1 MLRGLR
7 SSSVSASAPLLLAAA
22 FASCGGGSGA
32 GPFQVTSVNVANQ
45 QIWKINRP
53 IRVQFS
59 EPVDPLSV
67 NLNTFNVR
75 RVGGGPAAG
84 EFYFE
89 DGNRTLVFQPFCP
102 TRDDL
107 SDAGLLGGPNPATNG
122 TAFQYEINIVGAD
135 INSTLPL
142 RAANG
147 DGLTISQTRN
157 FTTPSSLE
165 PLDLYLDPQL
175 GPPTPIILGETLS
188 SRVQSIIDRDPSLT
202 QELIYSYV
210 QVGGA
215 NGTRHFFR
223 RLGNG
228 SIELDPPVEL
238 PLNKLSDESSRVE
251 FVINFDQPVTPSATN
266 INSARLRLE
275 YANPTSLTAP
285 WVALPTALTIERN
298 CTQIGARIRLA
309 PVGGLPSGAT
319 LRAVVTPEFTDLVGE
334 NNPQALNDFA
344 IATTVPFPAAAPTL
358 VADQVLETFATADNE
373 DDLAS
378 FNEPLAQWENG
389 ELRARWAFTGTGG
402 VPGGFDWYI
411 APGETVIFNTT
422 NSTINGFSI
431 PLQGQGG
438 GVSFDP
444 TQLVGDATNPA
455 IFNPPFA
462 GTLTVIGGVV
472 DVRNVFIEQG
482 ATLIVEGPNPLVVQ
496 ASGDVFIRGQILASG
511 SNSLGVN
518 TFNTTNVP
526 EPGAPGQAGGG
537 RGGTGSPLTTASS
550 ARGGSGQGAFGLLD
564 AGGRGGEA
572 GWSAS
577 VLVER
582 RRGAGGGG
590 GRLAADVAA
599 GVAGAG
605 PFEQRRIGFDAEPGF
620 AQGPTANDL
629 ADNGAIGGP
638 GGPSGGATGLSPFT
652 DADTDNDFFGSRFT
666 VGANTVKI
674 GELTRPWAGAGG
686 GGGGDSAQITS
697 GSFPAPWV
705 PTGDE
710 KGAGG
715 GGGGGSVHVLALGSI
730 RFGPNG
736 RIQARGGIGGGGE
749 NTNLL
754 DRVGGGSG
762 GGSGGHVVLQTA
774 AQIDFRSKT
783 VVSLADTATSGS
795 LDTPQN
801 NWAINVLGGQGGA
814 GANDLGGGFF
824 QSPNGQ
830 RETLPNN
837 DACPPGYPTNGANS
851 CRGLVQG
858 AGGDGGPGLIQL
870 HTPGGRVGTAL
881 TDDVRVSGAATL
893 AGLCA
898 PPPICPLG
906 ANGPGGQACFMVPT
920 FGRTSRARSEWIA
933 LGNGGFNP
941 ATGSFRTA
949 EFSFGGVNT
958 ANGAVLAT
966 GGVVDPIPPL
976 TGLSAA
982 SVAIGGNV
990 LPLIEAPAGQTL
1002 VISGA
1007 GLVGDSRALRTT
1019 PALLRG
1025 HSVLLSA
1032 GPLQRRFEIVAA
1044 SFNPANQRFSIS
1056 VDVTAGTML
1065 AFVQAQ
1071 VGPVAV
1077 AVEPTFF
1084 RIASSGAADSL
1095 PAPADVRIRFQTAP
1109 VDPVTG
1115 LPNVALASPL
1125 TADVATLNGT
1135 TPRFVRFEV
1144 AFDIGPITSGVSS
1157 PPIPALQ
1164 FLRLPFLYR

>member
-1 MLRGLR
+1 
-7 SSSVSASAPLLLAAA
+7 
-22 FASCGGGSGA
+22 
-32 GPFQVTSVNVANQ
+32 
-45 QIWKINRP
+45 
-53 IRVQFS
+53 
-59 EPVDPLSV
+59 
-67 NLNTFNVR
+67 
-75 RVGGGPAAG
+75 
-84 EFYFE
+84 
-89 DGNRTLVFQPFCP
+89 
-102 TRDDL
+102 
-107 SDAGLLGGPNPATNG
+107 
-122 TAFQYEINIVGAD
+122 
-135 INSTLPL
+135 
-142 RAANG
+142 
-147 DGLTISQTRN
+147 
-157 FTTPSSLE
+157 
-165 PLDLYLDPQL
+165 
-175 GPPTPIILGETLS
+175 
-188 SRVQSIIDRDPSLT
+188 
-202 QELIYSYV
+202 V

-223 RLGNG
+223 RLSNG
-228 SIELDPPVEL
+228 AIELEPAIEL

-251 FVINFDQPVTPSATN
+251 FVINFDQPVTPSALN

-275 YANPTSLTAP
+275 YANPTSLSAP
-285 WVALPTALTIERN
+285 WVALPTSLTIERN

-319 LRAVVTPEFTDLVGE
+319 VRAVVTPEFTDLVGE
-334 NNPQALNDFA
+334 NNPQALNSFA
-344 IATTVPFPAAAPTL
+344 LATTVPFPTSAPVL
-358 VADQVLETFATADNE
+358 VADQVLETFATSDNE

-378 FNEPLAQWENG
+378 FNEPLAQWGNG
-389 ELRARWAFTGTGG
+389 QLRARWAFTGTGG
-402 VPGGFDWYI
+402 VAGGFDWYI
-411 APGETVIFNTT
+411 SPGETVIFNTT
-422 NSTINGFSI
+422 NSTISGFLI
-431 PLQGQGG
+431 PLQGQPGG
-438 GVSFDP
+438 GINFDP
-444 TQLVGDATNPA
+444 SQLVGDATNPA
-455 IFNPPFA
+455 IFNPPSA
-462 GTLTVIGGVV
+462 GTLTVLGGVV

-482 ATLIVEGPNPLVVQ
+482 ATLIVEGPNPLVIQ

-511 SNSLGVN
+511 GNSLGVN

-526 EPGAPGQAGGG
+526 EAGAPGQAGGG
-537 RGGTGSPLTTASS
+537 RGGAGSPLTTSSS

-599 GVAGAG
+599 GAGGTGA
-605 PFEQRRIGFDAEPGF
+605 FEQRRIGFDAEPGF
-620 AQGPTANDL
+620 AEGATPNDI

-638 GGPSGGATGLSPFT
+638 GGPTGGATGLSPFT
-652 DADTDNDFFGSRFT
+652 DADADNDFFGSRFT

-686 GGGGDSAQITS
+686 GGGGDAAQITN

-749 NTNLL
+749 NTSLL

-774 AQIDFRSKT
+774 AQIDFRSKA
-783 VVSLADTATSGS
+783 VVDIANTATSGS

-814 GANDLGGGFF
+814 GAGDLGGGFF
-824 QSPNGQ
+824 QSPTGQ
-830 RETLPNN
+830 RETLPIN
-837 DACPPGYPTNGANS
+837 DACPAGIPNTA
-851 CRGLVQG
+851 CRGLIQG

-870 HTPGGRVGTAL
+870 HTPGGRVGTLL
-881 TDDVRVSGAATL
+881 TDDVLVSGAATL

-898 PPPICPLG
+898 PAPICPLG

-920 FGRTSRARSEWIA
+920 FGRNSRARSDWVA
-933 LGNGGFNP
+933 LGNSGFDP
-941 ATGSFRTA
+941 TTGLFRSA
-949 EFSFGGVNT
+949 EFSFGGVDT
-958 ANGAVLAT
+958 ATGAVLAT
-966 GGVVDPIPPL
+966 AGVVDPIPAL
-976 TGLSAA
+976 TGLSAS
-982 SVAIGGNV
+982 SVAIGGSV

-1002 VISGA
+1002 AISGV
-1007 GLVGDSRALRTT
+1007 GLVGDARALRTT

-1025 HSVLLSA
+1025 HSVVLTGGA
-1032 GPLQRRFEIVAA
+1032 QQRRFEIVAA
-1044 SFNPANQRFSIS
+1044 SFNPANQRFTIS
-1056 VDVTAGTML
+1056 VDVTSGTML
-1065 AFVQAQ
+1065 SFVQAQ

-1084 RIASSGAADSL
+1084 RISSSGVADSL
-1095 PAPADVRIRFQTAP
+1095 PAPADVRILFQTAP
-1109 VDPVTG
+1109 VDPITG

-1125 TADVATLNGT
+1125 TADVATLNSAT
-1135 TPRFVRFEV
+1135 ARFVRFEV
-1144 AFDIGPITSGVSS
+1144 SFDIGQVVSGESS